1 MCGCFLPQ
9 ALVDTMATFEDA
21 INAGNRQARR
31 DLRREARERRKS
43 DKILAKRLIKAPP
56 EDRRKAIHDQENRI
70 LQQQLWWAGELSEA
84 ESQIPVDLEH
94 VSCIRRQL
102 DNLEEDARLLAEHEA
117 ILIATDN
124 DNTERKLANPHARW
138 LRRRVC
144 LECRHM
150 NRASL
155 ECSKC
160 GTPMHDY
167 SPVALIPKPE

>member
-1 MCGCFLPQ
+1 MCGRFLPQ
-9 ALVDTMATFEDA
+9 DQVHTMATFEDA
-21 INAGNRQARR
+21 VNAGRRQARR
-31 DLRREARERRKS
+31 ELRREARERRKA
-43 DKILAKRLIKAPP
+43 DTILAKRLIKAPP
-56 EDRRKAIHDQENRI
+56 EDRRKAIHDQDNRI
-70 LQQQLWWAGELSEA
+70 FQQQLWCTGELSEA
-84 ESQIPVDLEH
+84 ESEIPVDLEY
-94 VSCIRRQL
+94 VSELRRQL
-102 DNLEEDARLLAEHEA
+102 DNLEEDAFHLAEHEA
-117 ILIATDN
+117 ILIATEN
-124 DNTERKLANPHARW
+124 DNAERKLANPHARW